1 VHKLSG
7 RWQLGLT
14 FAVTT
19 AAFWGVLPVALSIVL
34 RTVDPVTLTW
44 MRFLTASLM
53 LGGALAVL
61 RRLPKLSAVG
71 GKGWLVLGLALLG
84 LAGNFVLYVIALGY
98 ASPTVNQVVTQLS
111 PILLML
117 GGIAVFHERFSWIR
131 WVGFALLLVGLP
143 LFFNRRLPEL
153 MNLHAGLG
161 LGVALLV
168 VSSFIWALYG
178 LAQKWM
184 LRTLQSQQIL
194 LLLYIG
200 SAIVLTPAAHP
211 SSMLHLD
218 TLQVWMLVFCCA
230 NTVVAYGAFAEA
242 LKHWEASRV
251 GATLTLTPLFT
262 MLTMWIVEHTAPGL
276 VKPEQLNVVSVLGAL
291 IVVGGSMLC
300 ALGVARP
307 TPIAS
312 LGQPDGRVASR

>member
-1 VHKLSG
+1 MHKLSG
-7 RWQLGLT
+7 RWKLGLA
-14 FAVTT
+14 FAVVT
-19 AAFWGVLPVALSIVL
+19 AAFWGVLPIALSIVL
-34 RTVDPVTLTW
+34 RTVDPVTITW
-44 MRFLTASLM
+44 MRFLTAALM
-53 LGGALAVL
+53 LGGALAVFGQ
-61 RRLPKLSAVG
+61 LPKLSDIG
-71 GKGWLVLGLALLG
+71 GKGWIVLGLALFG
-84 LAGNFVLYVIALGY
+84 LAGNFVVYVIALGY

-131 WVGFALLLVGLP
+131 WAGFGLLLVGLP

-153 MNLHAGLG
+153 MNLHSGLG

-168 VSSFIWALYG
+168 ACSFVWVIYG

-184 LRTLQSQQIL
+184 LRRLQSQQIL

-200 SAIVLTPAAHP
+200 STIVLTPAAHP
-211 SSMLHLD
+211 SSILKID
-218 TLQVWMLVFCCA
+218 TLQTWMLVFCCA
-230 NTVVAYGAFAEA
+230 NTVIAYGAFAEA

-262 MLTMWIVEHTAPGL
+262 IVAMWILEHAAPGL
-276 VKPEQLNVVSVLGAL
+276 VKPEQLNSLSVLGAL

-300 ALGVARP
+300 ALGAAPAPAVSLEQPDSR
-307 TPIAS
+307 IAS
-312 LGQPDGRVASR
+312 R